1 MLRQLQRLSAF
12 AAITALVL
20 VAAPAA
26 QASGW
31 TAGLTLHV
39 VADSDYQGEVVQF
52 SVDQPTDNSAG
63 CQNTDTYILR
73 NPNTIKGGLALLTA
87 AFLERRQVSV
97 FVSGTCDASGRPNVT
112 AIQML

>member
-1 MLRQLQRLSAF
+1 MLKQLQTSSAF
-12 AAITALVL
+12 SAIGVLALL
-20 VAAPAA
+20 AAPAA

-31 TAGLTLHV
+31 TAGLTLHM

-52 SVDQPTDNSAG
+52 SVDQPIDNSAG

-87 AFLERRQVSV
+87 AFLAGRQVSV

-112 AIQML
+112 AVQIL